1 MRLNGKSAVVT
12 GAASGFG
19 EGIAKLYAKEG
30 ASVLVADI
38 NGEGAARVAKA
49 IADAGGTAE
58 ACAVDVADGAGTEAM
73 IGAAASSFG
82 RLDVLVQNAAIGMKP
97 TPTVDV
103 DEEFFDRLFRINVKS
118 CYLGVRHAVPVFRAQ
133 GGGGAVINTVS
144 TAALRPRPGLGPYN
158 ATKGALL
165 TLSRTLALELAPD
178 RIRVNGIC
186 PVAGETAM
194 LADFLGD
201 GDEREAR
208 ERFVSTVPLGRL
220 STPEDVANAALFLA
234 SDEAAFL
241 TGVMLEVDGGRCI

>member
-1 MRLNGKSAVVT
+1 MRLEGRSAVVT

-19 EGIAKLYAKEG
+19 EGIARLYAKEG

-38 NGEGAARVAKA
+38 NGEGAAKVAKA
-49 IADAGGTAE
+49 IADSGGAAE
-58 ACAVDVADGAGTEAM
+58 ACAVDVADGASTKAM
-73 IGAAASSFG
+73 IGAAVSSFG

-103 DEEFFDRLFRINVKS
+103 EEEFFDRLFRINVKS
-118 CYLGVRHAVPVFRAQ
+118 CYLGARHAVPVFRSQ
-133 GGGGAVINTVS
+133 GEGGVIVNTVS

-165 TLSRTLALELAPD
+165 TLSKTLALELAPD

-201 GDEREAR
+201 GNEREAR
-208 ERFVSTVPLGRL
+208 ERFVATVPLGRL